1 MSDRPSYAFGL
12 VFLMGTWLLAASFA
26 SGAVVYL
33 KGEDKPIAGY
43 LESADDKQIILR
55 IPVPGE
61 EGVRRTIERSEIDLL
76 LQPVNPDRLEQLSPN
91 NPAAYREYA
100 EELVE
105 KKADPDAIETAT
117 RLFLIAAHLDPQK
130 EGRSALLGM
139 TPLMNGHQGV
149 RQLRALAYLLGPDH
163 DVSLLEGN
171 SQQDSARGASLDEDQ
186 REQVIEVF
194 HFLRQGKRS
203 DAKQRL
209 QQEELRALMRQGTNK
224 ITPEE
229 CLALAEGNCPGCT
242 QGTIPSYMLQKLV
255 AAEYELSSS
264 DTTREVG
271 TQWGYYLNQEFQ
283 RPLPVLSLLNA
294 TSIDPRKCVYRDGKW
309 VEP

>member
-1 MSDRPSYAFGL
+1 MNDRRFYAFCWTT
-12 VFLMGTWLLAASFA
+12 LMGTWLLAASIA
-26 SGAVVYL
+26 DGAVVYL
-33 KGEDKPIAGY
+33 KGEAKPIAGY
-43 LESADDKQIILR
+43 LESSDDKTILLR
-55 IPVPGE
+55 IPVPDGE
-61 EGVRRTIERSEIDLL
+61 AVHRTIDRSKIDLL
-76 LQPVNPDRLEQLSPN
+76 LQPVNPARLENLSPD
-91 NPAAYREYA
+91 NPTAYREYA

-105 KKADPDAIETAT
+105 KTADPDAIETAT
-117 RLFLIAAHLDPQK
+117 RLFLIAAYLDPKK

-139 TPLMNGHQGV
+139 TPLMKGPHGM

-171 SQQDSARGASLDEDQ
+171 TKQDLSGGTPLDEPQ
-186 REQVIEVF
+186 REEVIEVF

-209 QQEELRALMRQGTNK
+209 QREELRALMRQGTSK

-242 QGTIPSYMLQKLV
+242 QGTIPNYMLQKLV

-264 DTTREVG
+264 DSSDKVG
-271 TQWGYYLNQEFQ
+271 TQWSYYLNQEFQ
-283 RPLPVLSLLNA
+283 RPLPVLSLLKA